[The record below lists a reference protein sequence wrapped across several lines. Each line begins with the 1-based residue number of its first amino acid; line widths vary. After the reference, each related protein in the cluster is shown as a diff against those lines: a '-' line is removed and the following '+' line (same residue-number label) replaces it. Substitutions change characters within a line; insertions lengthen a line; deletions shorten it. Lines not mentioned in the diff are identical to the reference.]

1 MNADETH
8 KNVSSVPIA
17 INPQTGMMR
26 INSICRDGLKCL
38 FSCFSSIVF
47 SPYFCYNVGE
57 VNWSWLHPEIHK
69 FSMTGFLFL
78 CLERS
83 YLFVFEIF
91 LLI

>member
-17 INPQTGMMR
+17 INPQIGMIR
-26 INSICRDGLKCL
+26 VNSICRDNLKCL
-38 FSCFSSIVF
+38 FLVFSSIVF

-57 VNWSWLHPEIHK
+57 VNWSWLHSEIHK

-83 YLFVFEIF
+83 YLFAFEIF

>member
-17 INPQTGMMR
+17 INPQIGMMR
-26 INSICRDGLKCL
+26 VNNICRDNLKCL

-47 SPYFCYNVGE
+47 SPCFCYNVGE